1 MVESKQDKI
10 FNTKVIPIMNK
21 VRNDLQNKLADEL
34 RSNSNSF
41 AGLMAAAAGPDGG
54 MASMQAQ
61 NDTLKYTGKWTS
73 KTTED
78 YIAMVKKELKRQHI
92 TVNAS
97 MEQKMIDKMI
107 KDKIPKSSIDYIIR
121 KAATS
126 TIFYLPQEVAKS
138 PLEQK
143 IDSEAE
149 KRYKPSVWEKNA
161 GIALGSVTDLACMG
175 GLGGGLK
182 TAATWIGSDMLVTH
196 VGDKLND
203 RSDVPMIIAPG
214 KEDEYRR
221 TQQEKKKQAEQKP
234 QNKPQ
239 SEEGAR
245 QTEPSEEGNQ
255 SEVEANNTQPEQT
268 NMNGWQGLLTSFGL
282 NGISDIGHN
291 LGYVLAMLP
300 DMLVGMFTGKTKS
313 INIKDNMMP
322 IASIVAGMFVKNP
335 ILKMVLIGMGG
346 MNLLNKAGHEAL
358 DNFKTQDHP
367 QQAGGRVNY
376 RIYPEEPLNARIQ
389 NPEIRANCLIATI
402 DRVPC
407 TIALPEKAVLAKN
420 DQMRQIASEKYEAG
434 ERQTVIE
441 RPLAQR

>member
-92 TVNAS
+92 TVNAA

-138 PLEQK
+138 QLEQK

-239 SEEGAR
+239 SEEGA
-245 QTEPSEEGNQ
+245 
-255 SEVEANNTQPEQT
+255 
-268 NMNGWQGLLTSFGL
+268 
-282 NGISDIGHN
+282 
-291 LGYVLAMLP
+291 
-300 DMLVGMFTGKTKS
+300 
-313 INIKDNMMP
+313 
-322 IASIVAGMFVKNP
+322 
-335 ILKMVLIGMGG
+335 
-346 MNLLNKAGHEAL
+346 
-358 DNFKTQDHP
+358 
-367 QQAGGRVNY
+367 QQA
-376 RIYPEEPLNARIQ
+376 
-389 NPEIRANCLIATI
+389 
-402 DRVPC
+402 
-407 TIALPEKAVLAKN
+407 
-420 DQMRQIASEKYEAG
+420 
-434 ERQTVIE
+434 
-441 RPLAQR
+441 